1 MLLGSQEEQILLTHK
16 KISQNCNLDI
26 KAQNLILFD
35 ITVGLQITDKNRKSL
50 DYGTLRRTIPCYS
63 SLSNCRGISHRI
75 FDISPPTSIY
85 LGNVHPL
92 PIIGHPNNL
101 KQVNE

>member
-26 KAQNLILFD
+26 KARNLILFD

-50 DYGTLRRTIPCYS
+50 DNNETLRRTIPCYS
-63 SLSNCRGISHRI
+63 PLSNCRGAVFSI
-75 FDISPPTSIY
+75 F
-85 LGNVHPL
+85 LCPL
-92 PIIGHPNNL
+92 QFI
-101 KQVNE
+101 